1 MILDYKYIEQLLE
14 EYFNGDTTIEE
25 EKILRTFFCQEN
37 IPGHLVQ
44 YRDLFIY
51 EQSEPKADCLGA
63 DFDVKM
69 MKMIE
74 VQDTEVSTKVVELPK
89 ASQMAHSVLKAL
101 HPFFRAAAVV
111 AVVITIGNASQVLF
125 QDSTREQTGVA
136 KTEPTAGNNVADVPA
151 LNTDSLKSDTLRVIN
166 D

>member
-14 EYFNGDTTIEE
+14 EYFNGETTLEE
-25 EKILRTFFCQEN
+25 EKILRTFFCQES
-37 IPGHLVQ
+37 IPESLVQ

-51 EQSEPKADCLGA
+51 EQSEPKADSLDA
-63 DFDVKM
+63 DFDAKM

-74 VQDTEVSTKVVELPK
+74 EQDAEVSTKVVKLPK

-101 HPFFRAAAVV
+101 HPFFRAAAIV

-125 QDSTREQTGVA
+125 LDSTREQTGVA
-136 KTEPTAGNNVADVPA
+136 KTEPTTGKNVADVPT
-151 LNTDSLKSDTLRVIN
+151 LRVDSLQNDTLRAIN

>member
-14 EYFNGDTTIEE
+14 EYFNGETSVEE
-25 EKILRTFFCQEN
+25 EKILRTFFCQEE
-37 IPGHLVQ
+37 IPESLAQ

-63 DFDVKM
+63 DFDEKM
-69 MKMIE
+69 LKMIE
-74 VQDTEVSTKVVELPK
+74 EQDTKVSTKIVELPK

-111 AVVITIGNASQVLF
+111 AVVITIGSASQVLF
-125 QDSTREQTGVA
+125 EESSREQTGIA
-136 KTEPTAGNNVADVPA
+136 TTEPTTGKNVADVQNIPA
-151 LNTDSLKSDTLRVIN
+151 DSLNNDSLKGVN

>member
-14 EYFNGDTTIEE
+14 EYFNGETTLEE
-25 EKILRTFFCQEN
+25 EKILRTFFCQEKL
-37 IPGHLVQ
+37 PEHLVQ

-63 DFDVKM
+63 DFDAKL

-74 VQDTEVSTKVVELPK
+74 EKDTEVRTTVVKMPK

-101 HPFFRAAAVV
+101 HPFFRAAAIV

-125 QDSTREQTGVA
+125 QDSSKEQTSVA
-136 KTEPTAGNNVADVPA
+136 KTDPTTGKNVADIQNLKA
-151 LNTDSLKSDTLRVIN
+151 DSLQNDTLKAIN

>member
-14 EYFNGDTTIEE
+14 EYFNGETTVEE
-25 EKILRTFFCQEN
+25 EKILRTFFCQES
-37 IPGHLVQ
+37 IPEHLAQ

-51 EQSEPKADCLGA
+51 EQSEPSEDCLGA
-63 DFDVKM
+63 DFDAKM
-69 MKMIE
+69 MKMID

-89 ASQMAHSVLKAL
+89 ASKMAHSVLKAL

-136 KTEPTAGNNVADVPA
+136 KTDPTTGKNVADVPT
-151 LNTDSLKSDTLRVIN
+151 LKVDSLQNDTLRAIN

>member
-1 MILDYKYIEQLLE
+1 MILNYKYIEQLLE
-14 EYFNGDTTIEE
+14 EYFNGETTVEE
-25 EKILRTFFCQEN
+25 EKILRTFFCQES
-37 IPGHLVQ
+37 IPEHLLQ

-63 DFDVKM
+63 DFDAKM

-89 ASQMAHSVLKAL
+89 ASHMAHSVFKAL

-125 QDSTREQTGVA
+125 QDSTKEQMGVA
-136 KTEPTAGNNVADVPA
+136 KTEPTTGKNVADIQTLKV
-151 LNTDSLKSDTLRVIN
+151 DSLKSDTLKAIH